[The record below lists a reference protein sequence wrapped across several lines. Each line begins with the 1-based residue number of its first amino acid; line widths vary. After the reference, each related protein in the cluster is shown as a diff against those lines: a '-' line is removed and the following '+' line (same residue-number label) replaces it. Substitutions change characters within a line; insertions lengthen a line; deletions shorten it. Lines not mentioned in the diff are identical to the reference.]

1 MSRKRALH
9 TSYILLII
17 SCLTTGLC
25 GCHKNCVCIGYDGG
39 EYSYTADEVDA
50 RDVTC
55 ANMVYQ
61 AGQQYY
67 SVCNWE

>member
-1 MSRKRALH
+1 MKKKIFVLIGF
-9 TSYILLII
+9 TTVILLA
-17 SCLTTGLC
+17 
-25 GCHKNCVCIGYDGG
+25 GCRKTCVCYGYDGG
-39 EYSYTADEVDA
+39 EYRYSADEVDN

-55 ANMVYQ
+55 ANMIFQ